1 MGPGPG
7 HHIQKI
13 CFLST
18 YSRLQ
23 TAQGESHGENSMSRQ
38 AGCFCFRA
46 SLGAAHRGPEPL
58 RQGQLGERVCT
69 CPGVPVGG
77 LAGSRCGKPWPPPQP
92 TRHGSQ
98 GEDTAPGPDG
108 PHRSVSDPFLTC
120 ASPAATIR
128 QQLEDTEA
136 AGIFQK
142 RPVLED
148 EVEVSK
154 QRRGAGRK

>member
-1 MGPGPG
+1 MVRILRAGRRDVSASGLPSGRPTEA
-7 HHIQKI
+7 
-13 CFLST
+13 LSPCGRV
-18 YSRLQ
+18 S
-23 TAQGESHGENSMSRQ
+23 QGSVSAPVRGRP
-38 AGCFCFRA
+38 AG
-46 SLGAAHRGPEPL
+46 GG
-58 RQGQLGERVCT
+58 
-69 CPGVPVGG
+69 PVGG
-77 LAGSRCGKPWPPPQP
+77 PAGSRCGKPRPRPQP

-108 PHRSVSDPFLTC
+108 PRRPVCAPFLTC
-120 ASPAATIR
+120 ASPAAATR

-136 AGIFQK
+136 AGTFQK